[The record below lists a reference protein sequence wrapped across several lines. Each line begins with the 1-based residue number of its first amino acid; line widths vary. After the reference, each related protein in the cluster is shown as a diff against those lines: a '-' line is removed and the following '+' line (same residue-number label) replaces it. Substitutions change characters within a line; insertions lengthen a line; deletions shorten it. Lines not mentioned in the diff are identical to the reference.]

1 MKFTLAHSGSLVNTY
16 DIHDVNLT
24 RATWTSDFN
33 ELEISF
39 LRKLESFAIRKK
51 IEKNFVIMENCN
63 NKFLYKIQN
72 KNILQPP
79 TFLISVYLLK
89 IESTMAFPSSNRF
102 YKNIRVPF
110 NLLELLEHHPS
121 WWMKLLN
128 FVPDTRTT
136 DDPRRHSSR
145 RELVIGPSSMQ
156 SCLIDYRRFAVKLAP
171 VGV

>member
-1 MKFTLAHSGSLVNTY
+1 MY

-72 KNILQPP
+72 KNILPPP
-79 TFLISVYLLK
+79 TPYISY
-89 IESTMAFPSSNRF
+89 IGIPTQNR
-102 YKNIRVPF
+102 I
-110 NLLELLEHHPS
+110 
-121 WWMKLLN
+121 
-128 FVPDTRTT
+128 
-136 DDPRRHSSR
+136 DDGFSKFKQI
-145 RELVIGPSSMQ
+145 L
-156 SCLIDYRRFAVKLAP
+156 
-171 VGV
+171 